1 MTGELYLSKPC
12 WRPQVP
18 QDPVTKTGVGGFAA
32 APFTTRAFRR
42 IHSRAA
48 RLHLFLRFARLQS
61 LTLPKASFRQ
71 VSRNSLKDRK
81 RSSLSAQDFLALS
94 PYSAPVLSVP
104 RGYPSDSRNATLPE
118 KVPPAGQSVL
128 CFEKGS
134 RRMKHVE
141 RNQQHLQ
148 GGYAYWKE
156 APHETDRFL
165 ADCSCSMLFLR
176 PTRAVRSS
184 AASCVYLRRCIFIAD
199 PSVSES

>member
-1 MTGELYLSKPC
+1 LSLPIWGLKN
-12 WRPQVP
+12 RPFLKSNSRLRMP
-18 QDPVTKTGVGGFAA
+18 G
-32 APFTTRAFRR
+32 RAGSTISSARFCVR
-42 IHSRAA
+42 HS
-48 RLHLFLRFARLQS
+48 
-61 LTLPKASFRQ
+61 PSFGTP
-71 VSRNSLKDRK
+71 SAGLRNSLKDRK
-81 RSSLSAQDFLALS
+81 RRSLSAQTVLALRLRRT
-94 PYSAPVLSVP
+94 APSVP